1 MSPAI
6 KLSTPIPHSPRIKTG
21 PRRAAS
27 GPRGWLRQLE
37 RLYGRVALLDMH
49 R

>member
-6 KLSTPIPHSPRIKTG
+6 KLATPVPHTPRIKTG
-21 PRRAAS
+21 PRRPAS
-27 GPRGWLRQLE
+27 GPRAWLRQLGQ
-37 RLYGRVALLDMH
+37 LYGRVALLDMH

>member
-6 KLSTPIPHSPRIKTG
+6 KLSAPTPYLSGIKTG
-21 PRRAAS
+21 PRRPAS
-27 GPRGWLRQLE
+27 GPRTWLRQLE
-37 RLYGRVALLDMH
+37 QLYGRVGLLDMH

>member
-6 KLSTPIPHSPRIKTG
+6 KLSAPVPYLPGIKTG
-21 PRRAAS
+21 PRRASS
-27 GPRGWLRQLE
+27 GLKAWLRQLE
-37 RLYGRVALLDMH
+37 QLYGHAALLDMH